1 MRLRIVHCD
10 PEQTER
16 VRAWFREHP
25 GYELFRDTRHVMW
38 RLSDGG
44 EEIVG
49 YMWAEQLDRT
59 DAMIAGRQD
68 TESPGMCGPPPR
80 PRRRG
85 HRPEPPDILA

>member
-25 GYELFRDTRHVMW
+25 GYELFRDARHVMW
-38 RLSDGG
+38 RLSDGE

-49 YMWAEQLDRT
+49 YTWAEQLDRT
-59 DAMIAGRQD
+59 DGMIAGRNRP
-68 TESPGMCGPPPR
+68 TFSPDSS
-80 PRRRG
+80 
-85 HRPEPPDILA
+85 HE

>member
-38 RLSDGG
+38 RLSDG
-44 EEIVG
+44 EQQIVG
-49 YMWAEQLDRT
+49 YTWAELLDHT
-59 DAMIAGRQD
+59 DGVTAD
-68 TESPGMCGPPPR
+68 
-80 PRRRG
+80 
-85 HRPEPPDILA
+85 RPEPPGILA